1 MYRDTVTLTVSAE
14 QRGRESEAVDNPNV
28 AIGLESVE
36 PGVLKL
42 HFEGQLDAPENA
54 THICFSLT
62 YGPILD
68 GAASENGGWMT
79 FESDMLDP
87 AQLA

>member
-42 HFEGQLDAPENA
+42 HFE
-54 THICFSLT
+54 
-62 YGPILD
+62 
-68 GAASENGGWMT
+68 ASWT
-79 FESDMLDP
+79 PRRTLPTS
-87 AQLA
+87 ASA